1 MAEAGL
7 ELGRS
12 DSEAW
17 VLRLRPGGGSS
28 ERQACRDVRRPLG
41 QWVSQHA
48 PRTSRLSITGD
59 LVPDADPRPH
69 PRPTES
75 EPSEGGCSNL
85 CLNKPPADS
94 DAHSHVRTPS
104 FGNEAPRVRTYE
116 QVYLRAGAET
126 RTWPSCS
133 VLSPLHHMARICL
146 TSDTERC
153 PSTLREKNPKQHWL
167 LRVLCPS
174 RSVTKSLWRRAY
186 EHGFGFGAGSAAAS
200 VSE

>member
-1 MAEAGL
+1 MQRRQA
-7 ELGRS
+7 
-12 DSEAW
+12 
-17 VLRLRPGGGSS
+17 SS
-28 ERQACRDVRRPLG
+28 EPVGLPACSPDQPP
-41 QWVSQHA
+41 QHHWGP
-48 PRTSRLSITGD
+48 PRTPPHWT
-59 LVPDADPRPH
+59 ADPRPH

-75 EPSEGGCSNL
+75 EPSEGECSNL

-104 FGNEAPRVRTYE
+104 FGNEPPRVRTYE
-116 QVYLRAGAET
+116 QVYLRAGAKT

-174 RSVTKSLWRRAY
+174 RSVTKRLCGDVLTSTALGLGLALPLPQ
-186 EHGFGFGAGSAAAS
+186 
-200 VSE
+200 